1 MPNVWTDMGW
11 ASPTEELELTFALKQ
26 QNVPLLED
34 TLRRV
39 SDPESPQYGSVGFD
53 YLKAFY

>member
-1 MPNVWTDMGW
+1 MGW

-34 TLRRV
+34 TLRWV